1 MYKSYMTDKSCT
13 QFAATASAAEVAR
26 NFGRYTEVAQRG
38 AVAVTSHGR
47 DSVVLLSAIEYARL
61 KALDDR
67 LALYA
72 HELPDDL
79 AKALEHAE
87 PSDSAKAFDHE
98 MATD

>member
-1 MYKSYMTDKSCT
+1 MINKTNT

-26 NFGRYTEVAQRG
+26 NFGRYKELAQRG

-47 DSVVLLSAIEYARL
+47 DSLVLLSADEYARL

-67 LALYA
+67 SAVYA

-79 AKALEHAE
+79 VDALALAVAPEA
-87 PSDSAKAFDHE
+87 SKAFDHE
-98 MATD
+98 LGPTQP